1 MVLKRGNIQH
11 IEINVSNFQ
20 KSKAFYQDFLE
31 WLGYN
36 RILDEKDF
44 AGWDNGEA
52 KIFVT
57 YLERYKELGFHRR
70 RVGLNHIAFQAKSKA
85 DVDRLHSEFLAP
97 RSIKILYGGPKE
109 YPEYR
114 KGYYAVYFEDPDRI
128 KLEFVH

>member
-1 MVLKRGNIQH
+1 MVSKRGNIQH

-20 KSKAFYQDFLE
+20 KSKTFYQDFLE
-31 WLGYN
+31 WLGYK

-70 RVGLNHIAFQAKSKA
+70 RVGVNHIAFEAKAKA
-85 DVDRLHSEFLAP
+85 DVDRLHSEFLVP
-97 RSIKILYGGPKE
+97 RSIKVLYGGPKE
-109 YPEYR
+109 YAEYG
-114 KGYYAVYFEDPDRI
+114 KAAMQAILILLIEVSWN
-128 KLEFVH
+128 